1 MIRLI
6 AMDLDGTLTQHKSSP
21 DRQCIEALN
30 DLVKRYQLLIV
41 GAGGCGR
48 IYKQLSG
55 CDYDAIGFY
64 GMESGFVKNGLLRVK
79 RSDAVGIDK
88 DFVEMRVAQ
97 LRKEFHLTSY
107 AGLPVEFHKSGMI
120 TFPILGTTA
129 KLEDKLV
136 YDPDRKKRRMMYKRV
151 TDVFYDFNVF
161 IGGTSSFDIVPK
173 PYCKSYA
180 LDNYNNENSYKKDEV
195 IYFGD
200 DYGIGG
206 NDEDIY
212 KSDIRFVRIDN
223 YRDFPEKARSIL
235 L

>member
-1 MIRLI
+1 MIRLV
-6 AMDLDGTLTQHKSSP
+6 AMDLDGTLTQHKSLP
-21 DRQCIEALN
+21 DRQCIETLN
-30 DLVKRYQLLIV
+30 ELGKQYQLLIV
-41 GAGGCGR
+41 GAGGCRR
-48 IYKQLSG
+48 IYEQLIG
-55 CDYDAIGFY
+55 CDYDVIGFY
-64 GMESGFVKNGLLRVK
+64 GMESAYVKNGLLKEK
-79 RSDAVGIDK
+79 RNDVIGVDK
-88 DFVEMRVAQ
+88 DFVAMGVDQ
-97 LRKEFHLTSY
+97 LRKEFQLTSY

-120 TFPILGTTA
+120 TFPILGTAA
-129 KLEDKLV
+129 KLEEKLL
-136 YDPDRKKRRMMYKRV
+136 YDPDREKRRLMYKRV
-151 TDVFYDFNVF
+151 ADVIFDFNVF

-180 LDNYNNENSYKKDEV
+180 LNNYIIENGYNKDEV

-212 KSDIRFVRIDN
+212 KSDIRFVCIDN